1 MNLKKHPSLYIVFG
15 LLAFLFVWAI
25 TIFWLGSPPLARSG
39 VRAGFLVMVL
49 WALAPLVLFAIE
61 DYVLKLGPI
70 SNGLQRYARAL
81 WLAIGAV
88 TVVLIIRAIVV
99 GQFATLNRGPVAWNV
114 VTDVVRVAIWPTVV
128 LLSLALFREPLGAFF
143 TALGTRASK
152 IGAFNVTIE
161 LANLPEARPWSGPGL
176 NDIRLE
182 NPTTAAD
189 SSGSL
194 FKAIADTTHADYL
207 TVNLE
212 NGNAWLTSR
221 LFVLASLIPRIRPI
235 KRIVFLSDPAEK
247 YIGEARPSDV
257 AAALAS
263 KYPWLEKAYVS
274 CHVYAKEKPKAK
286 PNDNGCELVHTNTLL
301 GQLEPNAGANILR
314 IYLDSVKGTAEPTG
328 WVTFTHYSEHAEWL
342 TVESLIQLLG
352 KKLNPYIVKR
362 DPGADETAST
372 RILLR
377 TEADFV
383 AIVDTSDR
391 FQHLIDRNRA
401 LDQVVRQQTATAS

>member
-1 MNLKKHPSLYIVFG
+1 MNLKQHPSLYIVFG
-15 LLAFLFVWAI
+15 LVGFLLVWAI
-25 TIFWLGSPPLARSG
+25 TIFWLSPPPIVQNG
-39 VRAGFLVMVL
+39 VRAGFLIMVL

-70 SNGLQRYARAL
+70 SKGLQRYAHAL
-81 WLAIGAV
+81 WLAIGAI
-88 TVVLIIRAIVV
+88 TFVLTIRAIVV
-99 GQFATLNRGPVAWNV
+99 SQFATMNRGPVAWNV
-114 VTDVVRVAIWPTVV
+114 VADVIRVAIWPTVV
-128 LLSLALFREPLGAFF
+128 LLSLAVFREPLGAFF

-152 IGAFNVTIE
+152 IGAFNVSIE

-176 NDIRLE
+176 NDIRSE
-182 NPTTAAD
+182 YPTTAAD

-274 CHVYAKEKPKAK
+274 CHVYANAK
-286 PNDNGCELVHTNTLL
+286 PNANGCELVHTNTLL
-301 GQLEPNAGANILR
+301 GQLEPIAGANILS
-314 IYLDSVKGTAEPTG
+314 IYLEHVKGTAEPTG
-328 WVTFTHYSEHAEWL
+328 WVKFTHYSEHAEWL

-362 DPGADETAST
+362 DPGADEADST